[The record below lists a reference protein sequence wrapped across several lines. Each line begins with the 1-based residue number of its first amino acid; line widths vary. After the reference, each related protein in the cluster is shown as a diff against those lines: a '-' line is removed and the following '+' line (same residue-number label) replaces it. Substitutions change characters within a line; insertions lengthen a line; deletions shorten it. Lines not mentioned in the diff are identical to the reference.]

1 MCHQRIQTD
10 SHLSLRDTSEEKRE
24 RAKKK
29 DRKVDG
35 GLGGFC
41 AEIMPWLSV
50 NIPMIKFDDL

>member
-1 MCHQRIQTD
+1 MCHQRVQTD
-10 SHLSLRDTSEEKRE
+10 SHLSLRDTSEEKRERE

-41 AEIMPWLSV
+41 AEILPWLSV
-50 NIPMIKFDDL
+50 KYSDI